1 MQISVKGY
9 YFLFKM
15 VLPPLMLTPSS
26 PLFFFSYPENQPVLR
41 AWNGYS
47 KFGALF
53 EKVIKEKLAQRQ
65 DAQAALKLA
74 AMKNSSKT
82 VKIGRDLYPG
92 RKLKGPAS

>member
-26 PLFFFSYPENQPVLR
+26 PLFTFFSYPENQPVLW

-65 DAQAALKLA
+65 DAQAALKTG
-74 AMKNSSKT
+74 S
-82 VKIGRDLYPG
+82 YE
-92 RKLKGPAS
+92 KL